1 MTNRTIS
8 SFAVVLASAFAAAP
22 GFAQTPSLAAGAT
35 APAATATTPDSA
47 SKQPA
52 AKQDSTPKPE
62 FKPSWNFSAWIFGAY
77 NYQTDSTTKAVNNGN
92 PTSKFTVDRAYLTF
106 RGMVAPDWGFR
117 VTTDVVTLG
126 SGAGYSGLTIRLK
139 YAWMQ
144 WDFAHAADPNDMSGF
159 ARIGQITTVAIDNEE
174 RFWPR
179 WIQKTGLE
187 YWAIQPS
194 SADLGAG
201 AQLNLPGK
209 WGNAYFVLDNGT
221 GYSVANDA
229 DRYKDAA
236 LRLSLTP
243 MGKSTGLWKTLEL
256 NGWYQVGRSQNTFAT
271 GPGAYKAGLENNS
284 YGVFLGNADPRFQFG
299 FDYAERITQSVKASD
314 SSIVDNTAK
323 LTDGFVVVRPFLFND
338 PKGTPL
344 GVILRYDTYQG
355 NTNVSTK
362 NHLFIATL
370 FYDVAKSSSLGISYQ
385 GQTQA
390 SPSSPL
396 ADKTIWQLNYQITF

>member
-1 MTNRTIS
+1 MTRKLIGSLTL
-8 SFAVVLASAFAAAP
+8 VLASSVASAP
-22 GFAQTPSLAAGAT
+22 AFAQTYSFGSAS
-35 APAATATTPDSA
+35 PAVTTPDSTA
-47 SKQPA
+47 KQPD
-52 AKQDSTPKPE
+52 AKKDTVPAKPE

-77 NYQTDSTTKAVNNGN
+77 NYQTDSATKAANDGN

-126 SGAGYSGLTIRLK
+126 AGSGYSGLTIRLK

-144 WDFAHAADPNDMSGF
+144 WDFAHAAEPTDMSGF

-179 WIQKTGLE
+179 WIQKTGIE

-194 SADLGAG
+194 SADMGLG

-209 WGNAYFVLDNGT
+209 WGNAYFVLDNGS
-221 GYSVANDA
+221 GYSVASDA

-243 MGKSTGLWKTLEL
+243 AGKSTGMWKTLEL
-256 NGWYQVGRSQNTFAT
+256 NGWYQVGRSQNTFPT
-271 GPGAYKAGLENNS
+271 GPGNFKPGLENNA
-284 YGVFLGNADPRFQFG
+284 YGVFFGNADPRLQFG
-299 FDYAERITQSVKASD
+299 FDYAERMTQSVNAAD
-314 SSIVDNTAK
+314 STVVDNTAK
-323 LTDGFVVVRPFLFND
+323 LTDGFVVIRPFIWND
-338 PKGTPL
+338 SKGTPL
-344 GVILRYDTYQG
+344 GIILRYDSYQG

-362 NHLFIATL
+362 NDLFIFTL
-370 FYDVAKSSSLGISYQ
+370 FYDVAKASSLGISYQ
-385 GQTQA
+385 GQTQS
-390 SPSSPL
+390 SPSNTL
-396 ADKTIWQLNYQITF
+396 ADKTTWQLNYQLTF